1 MNLALFSNARYR
13 ISFMTTM
20 KKSFGVFKYQR
31 VFNRNN
37 TGTRTGMLGCFF
49 FLCVTEQYFGK
60 LSIKWLRSFE
70 ANVK

>member
-13 ISFMTTM
+13 ISFITAM
-20 KKSFGVFKYQR
+20 KKSVGVFKYQR

-37 TGTRTGMLGCFF
+37 TGTRTGMLGFF

-60 LSIKWLRSFE
+60 LSIK
-70 ANVK
+70 

>member
-13 ISFMTTM
+13 ISFITTM
-20 KKSFGVFKYQR
+20 KKSVGVFKYQR

-49 FLCVTEQYFGK
+49 LMGNRTVFWETVNKIVAQF
-60 LSIKWLRSFE
+60 
-70 ANVK
+70 

>member
-49 FLCVTEQYFGK
+49 FMCNRTVFWETVNKIVAQF
-60 LSIKWLRSFE
+60 
-70 ANVK
+70 